1 MNLGKVIAGVGL
13 LIGIYLFV
21 SRAGD
26 TTKIINSLAT
36 NSINGIKVLQ
46 GR

>member
-1 MNLGKVIAGVGL
+1 MNLGKIIAGIGL

-36 NSINGIKVLQ
+36 NSIAGIKVLQ